1 MKMKVYTTKDN
12 IDDLQETIKTALEII
27 TIYNDENS
35 LELQKDCLDIDVNL
49 INDNKKAINELIL
62 SIEKMKVS
70 MTYLTGKWYEEM
82 QSDEYVFKNIEDNG
96 EIDDLDYELSDF
108 DKDFYSDEKYA
119 DYQAWTLDEL
129 YNDDGSY

>member
-49 INDNKKAINELIL
+49 INENKKAINELMI
-62 SIEKMKVS
+62 SIDKMKVS
-70 MTYLTGKWYEEM
+70 MAYLTEKWYAEM
-82 QSDEYVFKNIEDNG
+82 LSDEYVFKNIEDNG
-96 EIDDLDYELSDF
+96 EIDDLYYELSDF
-108 DKDFYSDEKYA
+108 DKDFYNDEKYS